1 MSNKSGNSILIILAL
16 IFGFFLWLSKS
27 SEKEKSNS
35 EKELFPENKPKKNRI
50 KVITL
55 IFIFVGLFFQVA
67 GFFTDKAD
75 KNQFLLK
82 IFASNYVKAK
92 EGYETVLQR
101 EKLYQNKHLSF
112 FKKFLIPDDEGF
124 AELSEIGS
132 DLILNEAKRNPQ
144 NNNIRL
150 PSKLVISSIRTGSGT
165 TISGEHS
172 GNISFACD
180 KYCPKEGLEISMK
193 EIEGKLENLRNNSLF
208 KWAFLTFCIGFV
220 IQIISLWFNQKN

>member
-1 MSNKSGNSILIILAL
+1 MSNKSGNSIFIVLAL
-16 IFGFFLWLSKS
+16 IFGFILWLSKS
-27 SEKEKSNS
+27 TDKEKSKR
-35 EKELFPENKPKKNRI
+35 EKELLPEIKPKKNRI
-50 KVITL
+50 KAITL

-101 EKLYQNKHLSF
+101 EKLHQNKEISF
-112 FKKFLIPDDEGF
+112 FKKFLTPDDEGF
-124 AELSEIGS
+124 TELSEIGS
-132 DLILNEAKRNPQ
+132 ELILNEAKRNPQ
-144 NNNIRL
+144 NNNIKL
-150 PSKLVISSIRTGSGT
+150 PSKLVINSIRTGSGVN
-165 TISGEHS
+165 IRGEHS
-172 GNISFACD
+172 GNISFNCD
-180 KYCPKEGLEISMK
+180 KFCPKEGLEISMK
-193 EIEGKLENLRNNSLF
+193 DIEEKLENLRNNSLF